1 MIDSLGTIVEAFSSR
16 VPHLDTLAHNLA
28 NVQTPGFKAEKGYF
42 RLKENAVTQTGTSYA
57 AAAKTDFSEG
67 IIQRTGNP
75 LDMAVQGKGFFTVE
89 TKNGVAYTRKG
100 NFTIN
105 SANELITSEGD
116 YVLGE
121 GGKITLTGSK
131 VQVSAGGDIRTE
143 SGVVGKLKVVVFDR
157 PDALVKQAG
166 CLFKDPENKA
176 GLKTQD
182 DPVVKSE
189 HLENSNVQALK
200 EMVEMIDIQ
209 RTVESYQKVIQ
220 TLGSLD
226 QLSTNRLGRLA

>member
-1 MIDSLGTIVEAFSSR
+1 MIESLGTIVEAFSAR
-16 VPHLDTLAHNLA
+16 VPHLDSVAHNLA

-42 RLKENAVTQTGTSYA
+42 RLKENAAAQSGTAYTA
-57 AAAKTDFSEG
+57 AARTDFSEG

-75 LDMAVQGKGFFTVE
+75 LDMAIQGKGFFTVE
-89 TKNGVAYTRKG
+89 TKDGVAYTRKG

-105 SANELITSEGD
+105 SANELITPEGN

-121 GGKITLTGSK
+121 GGRITLTGSK

-143 SGVVGKLKVVVFDR
+143 SGIIGKLKVVDFDR
-157 PDALVKQAG
+157 TEALVKQGG
-166 CLFKDPENKA
+166 CLFKNPENKA

-182 DPVVKSE
+182 DSVVKSE

-200 EMVEMIDIQ
+200 EMVGMIDIQ

-220 TLGSLD
+220 TLGDLD
-226 QLSTNRLGRLA
+226 RLSTNRLGKLA